1 MKTTLTSHDALISA
15 PEAMPSDLL
24 SATYDANTGEIIVSF
39 RDGKVAQVLTSEF
52 EELAQA
58 TAADYQML
66 DGTRAGVTCI
76 TETIDFAVA
85 AAWWREQAESGSTA
99 QANRSQNQRNT

>member
-1 MKTTLTSHDALISA
+1 MTTLTSHDAIISA

-24 SATYDANTGEIIVSF
+24 SATYDADTSEIVVHF
-39 RDGKVAQVLTSEF
+39 RDGKIARALTSEF
-52 EELAQA
+52 EELAEA
-58 TAADYQML
+58 AAADYQFL

-85 AAWWREQAESGSTA
+85 AAWWREQA
-99 QANRSQNQRNT
+99 Q

>member
-24 SATYDANTGEIIVSF
+24 AAHYDTATGEIVVSF

-52 EELAQA
+52 EELAAA
-58 TAADYQML
+58 TPEDYQWL
-66 DGTRAGVTCI
+66 DGTCAGVTCI
-76 TETIDFAVA
+76 TETVDFAVA
-85 AAWWREQAESGSTA
+85 ADWWRERAK
-99 QANRSQNQRNT
+99 